1 MNMFLHELKAYRK
14 STFIWTLSLVALV
27 MLFLSMFPAFSK
39 DAEEFRKL
47 LEGFP
52 IELRKAIGLSVDT
65 IATLIGFFSYAFLYL
80 KLAGAIQAMNLGTSI
95 LSKETREK
103 TADFLLTKPVTRV
116 QVVTSKLLAAI
127 ISLVITN
134 IVFIIATFFM
144 ASIVAGDDFNKEA
157 LFLIAISL
165 FFLQLMFLA
174 LGIVIS
180 VIFPRIKSVMSVS
193 LGTVFGFFML
203 GMISST
209 TDDKALRY
217 LTPFNYFDSTYI
229 TQHSSYEISFLISG
243 TLFIIAA
250 VLVSYYLYAKKDVHS
265 V

>member
-1 MNMFLHELKAYRK
+1 MNIFLHELKAYRK
-14 STFIWTLSLVALV
+14 STMIWTLSLVALV
-27 MLFLSMFPAFSK
+27 VLFLSMFPSFSK
-39 DAEEFRKL
+39 DAEEFKKL

-52 IELRKAIGLSVDT
+52 VELRKAIGLSVDS

-95 LSKETREK
+95 LSKESREK
-103 TADFLLTKPVTRV
+103 TADFLLTKPVTRT
-116 QVVTSKLLAAI
+116 QVVTSKLLAALV
-127 ISLVITN
+127 SLVITN
-134 IVFIIATFFM
+134 IVFIAATFMM

-157 LFLIAISL
+157 LFLISISL
-165 FFLQLMFLA
+165 FFLQLIFMA

-180 VIFPRIKSVMSVS
+180 VIFPKIKSVISVS

-209 TDDKALRY
+209 TEDEALRY

-229 TQHSSYEISFLISG
+229 TEHAGYETSFLVTG
-243 TLFIIAA
+243 ALVIIAA
-250 VLVSYYLYAKKDVHS
+250 VSASYYLYGKKDVHS

>member
-1 MNMFLHELKAYRK
+1 MNMFLHELKACRK
-14 STFIWTLSLVALV
+14 STVIWTLSLVALV
-27 MLFLSMFPAFSK
+27 VLFLSMFPSFSK
-39 DAEEFRKL
+39 DAEEFKKL

-52 IELRKAIGLSVDT
+52 VELRKAIGLSVDS

-103 TADFLLTKPVTRV
+103 MADFLLTKPVTRG
-116 QVVTSKLLAAI
+116 QVVTSKLLAAFV
-127 ISLVITN
+127 SLVITN
-134 IVFIIATFFM
+134 IMFITAIFVM
-144 ASIVAGDDFNKEA
+144 ASIVSEDAFNKEA

-165 FFLQLMFLA
+165 FFLQLMFMA
-174 LGIVIS
+174 LGIV
-180 VIFPRIKSVMSVS
+180 VAAMFPRIKSVISVS

-209 TDDKALRY
+209 TEDEALRY
-217 LTPFNYFDSTYI
+217 LTPFNYFDAAYT
-229 TQHSSYEISFLISG
+229 TQHEGYETSFLI
-243 TLFIIAA
+243 TAAIFIIAA
-250 VLVSYYLYAKKDVHS
+250 IVASYYLYSKKDVHS

>member
-14 STFIWTLSLVALV
+14 STMIWTLSLVALV
-27 MLFLSMFPAFSK
+27 VLFLSMFPSFSK
-39 DAEEFRKL
+39 DAEEFKKL

-52 IELRKAIGLSVDT
+52 VELRKAIGLSVDS
-65 IATLIGFFSYAFLYL
+65 IATLIGFYSYAFLYL

-103 TADFLLTKPVTRV
+103 TADFLLTKPVTKA
-116 QVVTSKLLAAI
+116 QVVTSKLMAALV
-127 ISLVITN
+127 SLVITN
-134 IVFIIATFFM
+134 IVFIASTFMM
-144 ASIVAGDDFNKEA
+144 ASIVAGNDFNKEV
-157 LFLIAISL
+157 LFLIAVSL
-165 FFLQLMFLA
+165 FFLQLIFMA

-180 VIFPRIKSVMSVS
+180 VIFPRIKSVISVS

-203 GMISST
+203 GMIGST
-209 TDDKALRY
+209 TEDEALRY

-229 TQHSSYEISFLISG
+229 TEHASYEASFLMTG
-243 TLFIIAA
+243 GLFIMAA
-250 VLVSYYLYAKKDVHS
+250 VIASYYLYAKKDVHS

>member
-1 MNMFLHELKAYRK
+1 MNIFLHELKAYRK
-14 STFIWTLSLVALV
+14 STIIWTLSLVAMV
-27 MLFLSMFPAFSK
+27 VLFLAMFPSFSK
-39 DAEEFRKL
+39 DAEEFKKL

-52 IELRKAIGLSVDT
+52 VELRKAIGLSVDS

-103 TADFLLTKPVTRV
+103 TADFLLTKPVTRT
-116 QVVTSKLLAAI
+116 QIVTSKLLAALV
-127 ISLVITN
+127 SLIITN
-134 IVFIIATFFM
+134 IIFIGATFVM
-144 ASIVAGDDFNKEA
+144 AAIVEGDDFNKEA
-157 LFLIAISL
+157 LFLIAVSL
-165 FFLQLMFLA
+165 FFIQLMFMA
-174 LGIVIS
+174 LGIIVS
-180 VIFPRIKSVMSVS
+180 VIAPRIKSVISVS

-209 TDDKALRY
+209 TDDEALRY

-229 TQHSSYEISFLISG
+229 TQHSSYETS
-243 TLFIIAA
+243 FIIAGIVFIIA
-250 VLVSYYLYAKKDVHS
+250 TVSASYYFYAKKDVHS

>member
-14 STFIWTLSLVALV
+14 STIIWTLSLVALAV
-27 MLFLSMFPAFSK
+27 LFLSMFPSFSK
-39 DAEEFRKL
+39 DAEEFKKL

-52 IELRKAIGLSVDT
+52 VELRKAIGLSIDS

-103 TADFLLTKPVTRV
+103 TADFLLTKPVTRA
-116 QVVTSKLLAAI
+116 QVVTSKLMAALV
-127 ISLVITN
+127 SLVITN
-134 IVFIIATFFM
+134 IVFIAATFMM
-144 ASIVAGDDFNKEA
+144 ASIVVGDNFNKEA
-157 LFLIAISL
+157 LFLIAASL
-165 FFLQLMFLA
+165 FLLQLIFMA

-180 VIFPRIKSVMSVS
+180 VIFPGIKSVISVS

-209 TDDKALRY
+209 TEDEALRY
-217 LTPFNYFDSTYI
+217 LTPFNYFDTTYI
-229 TQHSSYEISFLISG
+229 TEHASYEASFLMTGALVIM
-243 TLFIIAA
+243 AA
-250 VLVSYYLYAKKDVHS
+250 VIASYYLYAKKDVHS

>member
-14 STFIWTLSLVALV
+14 STLIWTLSLVALIV
-27 MLFLSMFPAFSK
+27 LFLSMFPAFSK

-52 IELRKAIGLSVDT
+52 IELRKAIGLSVDSV
-65 IATLIGFFSYAFLYL
+65 ATLIGFFSYAFLYL

-144 ASIVAGDDFNKEA
+144 ASIVAGGDFNKES
-157 LFLIAISL
+157 LFLITISL
-165 FFLQLMFLA
+165 FFLQLMFMA
-174 LGIVIS
+174 LGIIIS
-180 VIFPRIKSVMSVS
+180 VIFPRIKSVISVS

-243 TLFIIAA
+243 AFFIIAA
-250 VLVSYYLYAKKDVHS
+250 VLVSYYLYSKKDVHS

>member
-14 STFIWTLSLVALV
+14 STVIWTLSLVALV
-27 MLFLSMFPAFSK
+27 VLFLSMFPSFSK
-39 DAEEFRKL
+39 DAEEFKSL
-47 LEGFP
+47 LKGFP
-52 IELRKAIGLSVDT
+52 VELRKAIGLSVDS

-103 TADFLLTKPVTRV
+103 TADFLLTKPVTRA
-116 QVVTSKLLAAI
+116 QVVTSKLLAALV
-127 ISLVITN
+127 SLFITN
-134 IVFIIATFFM
+134 IVFIAAALVM
-144 ASIVAGDDFNKEA
+144 ASIVSVDDFNKEA
-157 LFLIAISL
+157 LFLIAVSL

-180 VIFPRIKSVMSVS
+180 AIFPRIKSVISVS

-209 TDDKALRY
+209 TEDEALRY
-217 LTPFNYFDSTYI
+217 LTPFNYFDSAYI
-229 TQHSSYEISFLISG
+229 TQHASYETSFLLTAAI
-243 TLFIIAA
+243 LIIAA
-250 VLVSYYLYAKKDVHS
+250 IVASYYLYSKKDVHS

>member
-14 STFIWTLSLVALV
+14 STIVWTLSLVAIV
-27 MLFLSMFPAFSK
+27 ILFLSMFPSFSK
-39 DAEEFRKL
+39 DAEEFKKL

-52 IELRKAIGLSVDT
+52 VELRKAIGLSIDS
-65 IATLIGFFSYAFLYL
+65 IATLLGFYSYAFLYL

-95 LSKETREK
+95 LSKESREK
-103 TADFLLTKPVTRV
+103 TADFLLTKPVTRT
-116 QVVTSKLLAAI
+116 QVVTAKVMAALV
-127 ISLVITN
+127 SLIITN
-134 IVFIIATFFM
+134 LIFITSAFVM
-144 ASIVAGDDFNKEA
+144 ASIVAGDEFSRKV
-157 LFLIAISL
+157 LFLLSITL
-165 FFLQLMFLA
+165 FFIQLMFLA
-174 LGIVIS
+174 LGIIIS
-180 VIFPRIKSVMSVS
+180 VIFPKIKSVISVS

-229 TQHSSYEISFLISG
+229 VKNTGYENSFLFTGII
-243 TLFIIAA
+243 LIIAA
-250 VLVSYYLYAKKDVHS
+250 VAASYYLYVKKDVHS

>member
-1 MNMFLHELKAYRK
+1 MNMFLHELKACRK
-14 STFIWTLSLVALV
+14 STVIWTLSLVALV
-27 MLFLSMFPAFSK
+27 VLFLSMFPSFSK
-39 DAEEFRKL
+39 DAEEFKKL

-52 IELRKAIGLSVDT
+52 VELRKAIGLSVDS

-103 TADFLLTKPVTRV
+103 TADFLLTKPVTRG
-116 QVVTSKLLAAI
+116 QVVTSKLLAAFV
-127 ISLVITN
+127 SLVITN
-134 IVFIIATFFM
+134 IMFITAIFVM
-144 ASIVAGDDFNKEA
+144 ASIVSEDAFNKEA

-165 FFLQLMFLA
+165 FFLQLMFMA
-174 LGIVIS
+174 LGIV
-180 VIFPRIKSVMSVS
+180 VAAMFPRIKSVISVS

-209 TDDKALRY
+209 TDDEALRY
-217 LTPFNYFDSTYI
+217 LTPFNYFDAAYT
-229 TQHSSYEISFLISG
+229 TQHEGYETSFLI
-243 TLFIIAA
+243 TAAIFIIAA
-250 VLVSYYLYAKKDVHS
+250 IVASYYLYSKKDVHS